1 MKALTAILSTINNPS
16 YRRNSAPSFCH
27 LALDTRAGLSVCFHI
42 VLVLGFLIS
51 YMKSLLQIASLLSA
65 DTRPRKSVLHLYT
78 NKLNVNSVAPDWL
91 LRATPP
97 YPPGWSESSGRF
109 KCNRTFEMLP
119 ICRIKELFNIHY
131 LLSVFYVFTYTFN
144 QCNYDFKENEN
155 GKHPLGHKAKT
166 V

>member
-97 YPPGWSESSGRF
+97 YPRDEVNPVVDSSVTGHL
-109 KCNRTFEMLP
+109 KCCRYAELKNYLIYI
-119 ICRIKELFNIHY
+119 ICYRSFMFLHTPSINAIMISKKMKTENIH
-131 LLSVFYVFTYTFN
+131 
-144 QCNYDFKENEN
+144 
-155 GKHPLGHKAKT
+155 
-166 V
+166 